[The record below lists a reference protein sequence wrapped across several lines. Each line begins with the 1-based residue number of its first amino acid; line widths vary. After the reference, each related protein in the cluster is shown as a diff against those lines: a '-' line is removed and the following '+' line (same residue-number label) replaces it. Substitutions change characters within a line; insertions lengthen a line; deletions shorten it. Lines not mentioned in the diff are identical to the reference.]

1 MSVTLEQ
8 VRRRIEVAKGD
19 DALLQQFAI
28 ELFGKSAPDFMSSFD
43 ADSLLAV
50 AVSGLKQ
57 VRHLGP
63 GEVCVRVYN
72 PSYQAD
78 SFEVPYTVLEV
89 LLKDR
94 PFIVDS
100 VRAELRRRGFELFH
114 LLHPILH
121 TRRAPDGTLTD
132 LATSADAEAEREAYE
147 LYFIERRDDAGTL
160 QALEAAVREVLRDVV
175 LATGDYV
182 AMCDQAE
189 RTRAYLADLSDQ
201 QAQAK
206 KGQAREGQAKE
217 SGAKE
222 TRGRK
227 PQTAHA
233 VLRDRREELGEYAA
247 FMRWLEEDNFVFLGY
262 REYDIVPRN
271 GAPHLLLTPNSGLG
285 ILSKLETSAYTEPVP
300 VSEIPEGLRERVTGG
315 RVLTVTKT
323 NAESTV
329 HRGARMDYIGVK
341 KLAGAAVVGER
352 RFVGLFT
359 SKALSTAVED
369 IPILRLK
376 LRRVLDRDRAVPG
389 SHDFKQITA
398 IFNSMPRDE
407 LFWADAEQLYKD
419 IRAIMG
425 LEQERGVRLTLRPD
439 PLGRGLAAM
448 VVMPRE
454 RFNAE
459 VRRAIQGYLYSQ
471 LAATHVDYQLA
482 MGEDESQL
490 RFHFFFTTEKSHF
503 DVDVNA
509 LEREVAELTRTW
521 DDHLLE
527 RLVSLKGEVQGR
539 RLADKYGR
547 AFDEAYKA
555 DTPTP
560 AALRDIEQLEALGA
574 EAYRVDILNA
584 VDDRQNLA
592 GSTDTTLVKIYHG
605 ERTLVLSSVMPM
617 LENLGFRVLEQI
629 AYHAK
634 LADSDGSG
642 DGGGTGSATGVRGVD
657 IFRVQDWSGAPIDV
671 RRHCERLTEALTEL
685 LSGRAESDRLNRLV
699 LYASLSVRQVALLR
713 AYQMYYAQLNA
724 VTSRSFINETLLN
737 HPELAALLYRAF
749 AAKFDP
755 AFGGDREEAFETL
768 KSEFLDALN
777 DVASL
782 PEDTTLRGLFNLVD
796 SSVRSN
802 FFLNRSVISF
812 KLESK
817 KVSSMP
823 EPRPLYEIAVL
834 GLGVEAA
841 HLRGGKVARG
851 GIRWSDRPDDFRTEV
866 LGLMK
871 TQMTKNAVIVPV
883 GSKGGF
889 VLKNAPLDRDA
900 LRAYG
905 REQYRLFMSGL
916 LDITDNLVNGQVVHP
931 EGVLIYDEPDPYLV
945 VAADKGTATFSD
957 LANRVA
963 AEYDFW
969 LGDAFASGG
978 SYGYDHK
985 REGITARGAWECV
998 ARHFREMGV
1007 NVHEDTFS
1015 AVGIGDMAGDVFGNG
1030 MIYTDKLKL
1039 LAAFNHQHIFLDPNP
1054 DPAAS
1059 FAERKRLFELP
1070 RSTWQ
1075 DYDPKIIS
1083 EGGGVFE
1090 RGAKSIALSPQ
1101 VQEMLDVTADALSGQ
1116 DLIRALLKAPADL
1129 LWNGG
1134 IGTYVKSSLETDAEV
1149 GDSSNDLVRVDA
1161 DALHVKVV
1169 GEGGNLGFTQ
1179 LARIE
1184 YARGGGRINTDAIDN
1199 SAGVDM
1205 SDHEVNIKILLQP
1218 LLGSGELSFNGRN
1231 RLLQEMTA
1239 EVNALVLKDNYDQ
1252 SLALSLA
1259 LRRSLG
1265 DPLLFESLADYLEE
1279 RGALNPAVEF
1289 LPSRKEVL
1297 ERQKAGEGYTRPELA
1312 ILLAYT
1318 KMGMYRRLLETD
1330 FPDEP
1335 YFQHYLFTYFPSQL
1349 VERYPSAIKTHQ
1361 LRREIIATQFTNTV
1375 VDILGITFVH
1385 RSLRD
1390 TGAKPVEVIRA
1401 ALIALE
1407 LLDVQG
1413 LVTHI
1418 NALDNLVP
1426 TEVQYRALDE
1436 LVKAVEGVV
1445 TWMLLSDQQTASI
1458 AEFVGSYREP
1468 LQKLRSGLGKFL
1480 SEEERGRFQA
1490 SARSWAKQGLPKD
1503 LAKSV
1508 AGLDYLPSSV
1518 GVTEVSER
1526 LQVPVVDVAPTFFA
1540 FGERLSLG
1548 WLRDRL
1554 TELPSP
1560 SKWDKVAR
1568 GGLVMDLR
1576 QTQKKLSLHFLEARA
1591 EDNDLSVETFL
1602 ARKPRALSRYDT
1614 ALAEVLETETFT
1626 LASAEVLARLLA
1638 RLVEGVNGG

>member
-8 VRRRIEVAKGD
+8 IRRRIEVKEDGE
-19 DALLQQFAI
+19 LQQFAT
-28 ELFGKSAPDFMSSFD
+28 ELFGKSAPDFMD
-43 ADSLLAV
+43 AFGADGLLAI
-50 AVSGLKQ
+50 ATAGLEQ
-57 VRHLGP
+57 VRQLGP

-72 PSYQAD
+72 PTLAQD
-78 SFEVPYTVLEV
+78 GFEAPYTVLEV
-89 LLKDR
+89 LLRDR

-100 VRAELRRRGFELFH
+100 VRAELRRRGFELFY

-121 TRRAPDGTLTD
+121 TVRDADGRLLE
-132 LATSADAEAEREAYE
+132 LATSAQAEAEREAYE
-147 LYFIERRDDAGTL
+147 LYFVEREDDLGAL
-160 QALEAAVREVLRDVV
+160 RALEDAVREVLRDVL

-189 RTRAYLADLSDQ
+189 QTRAYLANLR
-201 QAQAK
+201 AQRVQGAD
-206 KGQAREGQAKE
+206 ARAQDTDTP
-217 SGAKE
+217 E
-222 TRGRK
+222 TQDRVQGVV
-227 PQTAHA
+227 H
-233 VLRDRREELGEYAA
+233 DRREELDEYAA
-247 FMRWLEEDNFVFLGY
+247 FMRWLEEDNYVFLGY
-262 REYDIVPRN
+262 REYDIITRD

-300 VSEIPEGLRERVTGG
+300 VSELPEGLRERVTGG

-329 HRGARMDYIGVK
+329 HRPARMDYIGVK
-341 KLAGAAVVGER
+341 KLRDAQVVGEI

-376 LRRVLDRDRAVPG
+376 LRRVLAKDRAVPG

-398 IFNSMPRDE
+398 IFNSMPREE
-407 LFWADAEQLYKD
+407 LFWADADQLYQD

-448 VVMPRE
+448 VVMPRD
-454 RFNAE
+454 RFNAT
-459 VRRAIQGYLYSQ
+459 VRRAIQGFLYEQ

-509 LEREVAELTRTW
+509 LERAVAELTRTW

-527 RLVSLKGEVQGR
+527 RLTASKGETRGR
-539 RLADKYGR
+539 RLAEKYSG

-555 DTPTP
+555 DTSTT
-560 AALRDIEQLEALGA
+560 AALRDIEQLEALGT

-584 VDDRQNLA
+584 AEEGQD
-592 GSTDTTLVKIYHG
+592 STRSGDTTLVKIYHG
-605 ERTLVLSSVMPM
+605 ERTLTLSSVMPM

-629 AYHAK
+629 AYHAR
-634 LADSDGSG
+634 LADGKASS
-642 DGGGTGSATGVRGVD
+642 VRGVD
-657 IFRVQDWSGAPIDV
+657 IFRVQDWDGATIDV
-671 RRHCERLTEALTEL
+671 PEHGERLVEALTLL

-699 LYASLSVRQVALLR
+699 LYGGLEVRQVALLR

-737 HPELAALLYRAF
+737 HPKLAAILYAAF
-749 AAKFDP
+749 AAKFNP
-755 AFGGDREEAFETL
+755 AFDGDRESAFESL

-777 DVASL
+777 NVASL

-823 EPRPLYEIAVL
+823 EPRPLYEIAVS
-834 GLGVEAA
+834 GLGVEGA

-889 VLKNAPLDRDA
+889 VLKNAPLERDA

-905 REQYRLFMSGL
+905 REQYRLFISGL
-916 LDITDNLVNGQVVHP
+916 LDLTDNLVNGQTVHP
-931 EGVLIYDEPDPYLV
+931 QEVLIYDEPDPYLV

-957 LANRVA
+957 LANEVA
-963 AEYDFW
+963 AEYEFW

-1007 NVHEDTFS
+1007 DVHEDTFS
-1015 AVGIGDMAGDVFGNG
+1015 VVGIGDMSGDVFGNG
-1030 MIYTDKLKL
+1030 LIYTDKLKL
-1039 LAAFNHQHIFLDPNP
+1039 LAAFNHLHIFLDPDP
-1054 DPAAS
+1054 DPATS
-1059 FAERKRLFELP
+1059 FEERKRLFELP

-1075 DYDPKIIS
+1075 DYDPELVS

-1101 VQEMLDVTADALSGQ
+1101 VKEMLGVEADALSGQ
-1116 DLIRALLKAPADL
+1116 ALIQAILKAPADL

-1161 DALHVKVV
+1161 DALNAKVV

-1179 LARIE
+1179 LARVE

-1218 LLGSGELSFNGRN
+1218 LLPNELSFDERN
-1231 RLLQEMTA
+1231 LLLEEMTA
-1239 EVNALVLKDNYDQ
+1239 EVNALVLKDNYYQ

-1259 LRRSLG
+1259 QRRSLG
-1265 DPLLFESLADYLEE
+1265 DPLLFESLADYLQE

-1289 LPSRKEVL
+1289 LPGRKELL
-1297 ERQKAGEGYTRPELA
+1297 ERQKVGESYTRPELA

-1335 YFQHYLFTYFPSQL
+1335 YFQHYLFAYFPSQL
-1349 VERYPSAIKTHQ
+1349 AKHYPSAIKTHQ

-1375 VDILGITFVH
+1375 VDVLGITFVH

-1407 LLDVQG
+1407 LLDVQR

-1418 NALDNLVP
+1418 NALDNVVP
-1426 TEVQYRALDE
+1426 TEVQYRAFDE

-1445 TWMLLSDQQTASI
+1445 TWILLSDQQATSV
-1458 AEFVGSYREP
+1458 AEFVGSYRDP
-1468 LQKLRSGLGKFL
+1468 LQKLRGGLGKFL
-1480 SEEERGRFQA
+1480 STVERERFTA
-1490 SARSWAKQGLPKD
+1490 SARSWSKQGLPKD

-1518 GVTEVSER
+1518 GIIEVSGG
-1526 LQVPVVDVAPTFFA
+1526 LDLPVAEVAPVFFEV
-1540 FGERLSLG
+1540 GERLSLG

-1576 QTQKKLSLHFLEARA
+1576 QTQRKLSRHFLEARA
-1591 EDNDLSVETFL
+1591 HRANSNLDDFL
-1602 ARKPRALSRYDT
+1602 TREPRALSRYDT
-1614 ALAEVLETETFT
+1614 ALAEVRATETFT
-1626 LASAEVLARLLA
+1626 LASAGVLARLLA
-1638 RLVEGVNGG
+1638 RLVEGINGG

>member
-8 VRRRIEVAKGD
+8 VRRRIEVTED
-19 DALLQQFAI
+19 DVLQRFAT
-28 ELFGKSAPDFMSSFD
+28 ELFDKSAPKFMDAFD

-50 AVSGLKQ
+50 ATSGLQQ
-57 VRHLGP
+57 VRRLEP

-72 PSYQAD
+72 PSLSQD
-78 SFEVPYTVLEV
+78 GFEVPYTIVEV
-89 LLKDR
+89 LLRDR

-100 VRAELRRRGFELFH
+100 VRAELRRRGFELVH

-121 TRRAPDGTLTD
+121 TLRDADGTLTD
-132 LATSADAEAEREAYE
+132 LTTSEHPEAEREAYE
-147 LYFIERRDDAGTL
+147 LYFVERQGDPT
-160 QALEAAVREVLRDVV
+160 ALTGLETAVREVLDDVV

-182 AMCDQAE
+182 AMCEQAE
-189 RTRAYLADLSDQ
+189 RTRAYLAELS
-201 QAQAK
+201 
-206 KGQAREGQAKE
+206 AREVQSA
-217 SGAKE
+217 
-222 TRGRK
+222 
-227 PQTAHA
+227 
-233 VLRDRREELGEYAA
+233 LRDRREELDEYAA
-247 FMRWLEEDNFVFLGY
+247 FMRWLEEDNYVFLGY
-262 REYDIVPRN
+262 REYDIVTHE
-271 GAPHLLLTPNSGLG
+271 GAPHLLLTPDSGLG
-285 ILSKLETSAYTEPVP
+285 ILSKSETSAYTEPVP
-300 VSEIPEGLRERVTGG
+300 VAELPEGLRERVTGG

-329 HRGARMDYIGVK
+329 HRAARMDYIGIK
-341 KLAGAAVVGER
+341 KLGEAGAVVGEI

-376 LRRVLDRDRAVPG
+376 LRRVLTRDRAVPG
-389 SHDFKQITA
+389 SHDFKQITS
-398 IFNSMPRDE
+398 IFNSMPREE
-407 LFWADAEQLYKD
+407 LFWADADQLYKD
-419 IRAIMG
+419 IRTIMG
-425 LEQERGVRLTLRPD
+425 LEQEQGVRLTLRPD

-448 VVMPRE
+448 VVMPRDH
-454 RFNAE
+454 FNAT
-459 VRRAIQGYLYSQ
+459 VRRAIQGYLYEQ
-471 LAATHVDYQLA
+471 LAASHVDYQLA

-503 DVDVNA
+503 DVNVVA
-509 LEREVAELTRTW
+509 LEQGVTELTRTW

-527 RLVSLKGEVQGR
+527 QLVAAKGEQGR
-539 RLADKYGR
+539 RLAEKYGK

-555 DTPTP
+555 DTSTP
-560 AALRDIEQLEALGA
+560 AALRDVEQLEALG
-574 EAYRVDILNA
+574 EAPYRVDILNA
-584 VDDRQNLA
+584 ADDDRVLTVGA
-592 GSTDTTLVKIYHG
+592 DTTLVKIYHG
-605 ERTLVLSSVMPM
+605 ERTLVLSNVLPM

-629 AYHAK
+629 AYHARLPGGDAK
-634 LADSDGSG
+634 DGVVKNDGEKESGEKESDDDS
-642 DGGGTGSATGVRGVD
+642 VRGVD

-671 RRHCERLTEALTEL
+671 REHGARLTEALTRL
-685 LSGRAESDRLNRLV
+685 LGGSAESDRLNRLV
-699 LYASLSVRQVALLR
+699 LYAGLSVRQVALLR

-724 VTSRSFINETLLN
+724 VTSRSFVNETLLN
-737 HPELAALLYRAF
+737 HPELAALLYQAF
-749 AAKFDP
+749 ATKFDP
-755 AFGGDREEAFETL
+755 AVDSDRETAFDDL

-777 DVASL
+777 SVASL
-782 PEDTTLRGLFNLVD
+782 PEDTTLRGLFNLID

-802 FFLNRSVISF
+802 FFLNRPTISF
-812 KLESK
+812 KLASK

-823 EPRPLYEIAVL
+823 EPRPLFEIAVL
-834 GLGVEAA
+834 GLGVEGA

-900 LRAYG
+900 LRAYA
-905 REQYRLFMSGL
+905 REQYRLFIGGL
-916 LDITDNLVNGQVVHP
+916 LDITDNLVNGQTVHP
-931 EGVLIYDEPDPYLV
+931 EEVLVYDEPDPYLV

-957 LANRVA
+957 LANETA
-963 AEYDFW
+963 AAYDFW

-985 REGITARGAWECV
+985 EEGITARGAWECV

-1015 AVGIGDMAGDVFGNG
+1015 AVGIGDMSGDVFGNG
-1030 MIYTDKLKL
+1030 LLYTDKLKL
-1039 LAAFNHQHIFLDPNP
+1039 LAAFNHLHIFLDPNP

-1059 FAERKRLFELP
+1059 FEERKRLFELP

-1075 DYDPKIIS
+1075 DYNPETIS

-1090 RGAKSIALSPQ
+1090 RGAKSIKLSPQ
-1101 VQEMLDVTADALSGQ
+1101 VKEMLAVEADALSGQ
-1116 DLIRALLKAPADL
+1116 DLIQAILKAPADL

-1161 DALHVKVV
+1161 DDLRVKVV

-1179 LARIE
+1179 LARVE
-1184 YARGGGRINTDAIDN
+1184 YARAGGRINTDAIDN

-1218 LLGSGELSFNGRN
+1218 LLSAGELSFDARN
-1231 RLLQEMTA
+1231 HLLQDMTD
-1239 EVNALVLKDNYDQ
+1239 EVNALVLKDNYNQ

-1259 LRRSLG
+1259 QRRSLG

-1289 LPSRKEVL
+1289 LPGRKELL
-1297 ERQKAGEGYTRPELA
+1297 ERQKGGEGYTRPELA

-1335 YFQHYLFTYFPSQL
+1335 YFQHYLDTYFPSQL

-1390 TGAKPVEVIRA
+1390 TGATPVEVIRA

-1407 LLDVQG
+1407 LLDVQE
-1413 LVTHI
+1413 LVENI
-1418 NALDNLVP
+1418 NALDNAVP
-1426 TEVQYRALDE
+1426 TDVQYRAFDE

-1445 TWMLLSDQQTASI
+1445 TWILLSDQQTTSV
-1458 AEFVGSYREP
+1458 AEFVDSYRDP
-1468 LQKLRSGLGKFL
+1468 LQKLRGGLGKFL
-1480 SEEERGRFQA
+1480 SADERERFTA
-1490 SARSWAKQGLPKD
+1490 SARNWTKQGLPKD

-1518 GVTEVSER
+1518 GVTEVGET
-1526 LQVPVVDVAPTFFA
+1526 LELPIGEVAPVFFA

-1568 GGLVMDLR
+1568 GGLIMDLR
-1576 QTQKKLSLHFLEARA
+1576 RTQSKLSLHFLEARA
-1591 EDNDLSVETFL
+1591 HQTDLNAETFL
-1602 ARKPRALSRYDT
+1602 ERKPRSLSRYDT
-1614 ALAEVLETETFT
+1614 ALAEVRETETFT

-1638 RLVEGVNGG
+1638 RLVEGVNGDQVGKK